1 MSRALIVA
9 YAFPPTGGAGV
20 QRISKMVKYLPAH
33 GVKPSVLTV
42 SNPSVPVTDE
52 SLLKDL
58 PPDLEVL
65 RARTFEPAYGAKKA
79 AWEAQSD
86 TKPSLKKRAVK
97 MASGVARQLMYPD
110 PQMLWMPAAMATM
123 AKAIATSPP
132 DVVLISG
139 PPFSPFLLAPLAHT
153 RSAVVLD
160 YRDEWS
166 TIRKTYEMTGS
177 HIARVIGDPLE
188 ALLLKRA
195 DMITTATEEFRQA
208 LLDRFTFLAP
218 ESVVFIPNGFDRDDF
233 PASLPGPP
241 EDKLVISYVGTIFK
255 LVSPQGLLN
264 AVRRLHER
272 EPELAKLLHLRFIGR
287 IVDSELPFFE
297 GMEKMG
303 VERVGYVAH
312 DEAVKALGSSHLICV
327 ILDEVDGVERIYPA
341 KIFEAMAI
349 GRPTF
354 VLTPPVSA
362 LARLVTKHKVGD
374 LFTPRDVEGICT
386 YLEGKL
392 RAFKDGARGVPTSTP
407 VDIDIFD
414 RKNTAGEFAR
424 VMERAIALR
433 DPRERVPRDSRGRR
447 KN

>member
-1 MSRALIVA
+1 VSRALIVA

-20 QRISKMVKYLPAH
+20 QRISKMVKYLPSH
-33 GVKPSVLTV
+33 GVRPSVLTV

-58 PPDLEVL
+58 PTDLEVI

-79 AWEAQSD
+79 AWEAQTE
-86 TKPSLKKRAVK
+86 TKPTLKKRAVK
-97 MASGVARQLMYPD
+97 LASGFARQLMYPD
-110 PQMLWMPAAMATM
+110 VQMLWVPGASAALARTM
-123 AKAIATSPP
+123 LSAPP
-132 DVVLISG
+132 DVVLFSG

-177 HIARVIGDPLE
+177 ALARVIGDPLE

-195 DMITTATEEFRQA
+195 DMVTTATEEFRLG
-208 LLDRFTFLAP
+208 LLERFPFLAP
-218 ESVVFIPNGFDRDDF
+218 DSVVAIPNGYDRDDF
-233 PASLPGPP
+233 PANLPGPP
-241 EDKLVISYVGTIFK
+241 TDKLVISYVGTIFK

-264 AVRRLHER
+264 AVRKLHAR

-297 GMEKMG
+297 GMESMG

-312 DEAVKALGSSHLICV
+312 DEAVKALATSHLICV
-327 ILDEVDGVERIYPA
+327 LLDEVDGVERIYPA

-349 GRPTF
+349 GRPTLT
-354 VLTPPVSA
+354 LTPKVSA
-362 LARLVTKHKVGD
+362 LARLVQKHKVGD
-374 LFTPRDVEGICT
+374 LLTPRDEEGICT
-386 YLEGKL
+386 YLVAKL
-392 RAFKDGARGVPTSTP
+392 RAFRDGDRGVPAPTS
-407 VDIDIFD
+407 VDIESFD
-414 RKNTAGEFAR
+414 RRNTAGDFAR
-424 VMERAIALR
+424 VMQQAIA
-433 DPRERVPRDSRGRR
+433 RR
-447 KN
+447 RSG

>member
-1 MSRALIVA
+1 MPRALIVA

-20 QRISKMVKYLPAH
+20 QRISKLVKYLGGHGIEPA
-33 GVKPSVLTV
+33 VLTV

-58 PPDLEVL
+58 PPELEVL
-65 RARTFEPAYGAKKA
+65 KARTFEPAYGAKKA
-79 AWEAQSD
+79 AWEAKAE
-86 TKPSLKKRAVK
+86 TKPTLKKRAVK
-97 MASGVARQLMYPD
+97 LASGFVRQLMFPD
-110 PQMLWMPAAMATM
+110 VQMLWVPHAMTTL
-123 AKAIATSPP
+123 AKRLVSARP
-132 DVVLISG
+132 DIVFISG

-153 RSAVVLD
+153 RAAVVLD

-177 HIARVIGDPLE
+177 VISRVVGDPLE

-195 DMITTATEEFRQA
+195 DMVTTATEEFRQA

-218 ESVVFIPNGFDRDDF
+218 DSVVAIPNGFDRDDF
-233 PASLPGPP
+233 PADLPGPP
-241 EDKLVISYVGTIFK
+241 QDKLVISYVGTIFK

-272 EPELAKLLHLRFIGR
+272 SPELAKLLHLRFIGR

-297 GMEKMG
+297 GMDKMG

-312 DEAVKALGSSHLICV
+312 DEAVKALASSHLICV
-327 ILDEVDGVERIYPA
+327 LLDEVEGVERIYPA

-354 VLTPPVSA
+354 VLTPKESA
-362 LARLVTKHKVGD
+362 LARLVEKHKVGD

-392 RAFKDGARGVPTSTP
+392 RAFRDGDRGVPTSTP
-407 VDIDIFD
+407 VDIDSFD

-424 VMERAIALR
+424 VMRRAIT
-433 DPRERVPRDSRGRR
+433 RR
-447 KN
+447 TS